1 MKIRIIVVPICFY
14 DQKTINKLVEN
25 TIYGDIE
32 ICQFMRY
39 NNIYQLIVLMN
50 TSCQK
55 LVVYM
60 KK

>member
-1 MKIRIIVVPICFY
+1 MTKKRS
-14 DQKTINKLVEN
+14 INLVEN
-25 TIYGDIE
+25 TIYGHIE

-55 LVVYM
+55 LVVC
-60 KK
+60 KKWRSLGKKCITR

>member
-1 MKIRIIVVPICFY
+1 MTKKRS
-14 DQKTINKLVEN
+14 INLVEN

>member
-1 MKIRIIVVPICFY
+1 MTKKRS
-14 DQKTINKLVEN
+14 INSVEN
-25 TIYGDIE
+25 TIYGHIE

-60 KK
+60 QKVKNGGRLGKNV